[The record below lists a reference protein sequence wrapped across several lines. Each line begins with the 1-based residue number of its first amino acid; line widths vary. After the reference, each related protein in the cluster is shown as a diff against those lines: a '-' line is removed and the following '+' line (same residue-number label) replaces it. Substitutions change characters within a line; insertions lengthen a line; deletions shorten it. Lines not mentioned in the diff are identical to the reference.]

1 MSPRTNRPLL
11 RRSLA
16 LPLLVPAALL
26 ATSALATP
34 LEDGAR
40 IANDPVQ
47 MVTRGAEAERLFV
60 QCTAESPKN
69 IDCWYDLGL
78 LRLHMG
84 NPAGAA
90 EAWRRGLSVDPQHA
104 PIRAQL
110 AALEVANGN
119 VEAGLKTLE
128 DIVAANRFQ
137 PDARNA
143 LAAYAL
149 AQGKWDEALK
159 HSRNVLL
166 GDPRNVDAALN
177 AAIAYYRQG
186 LYDQAGLIAS
196 SFLEKDPGAAALH
209 NLLGLVFLQKDN
221 TRKATEH
228 FLEALKSDPGHAD
241 ARLNL
246 AALELGFGNFE
257 SAYKRFGEALADR
270 PNDPEIVLSRAVA
283 ARGLERYD
291 EAEQGYLKALSLRP
305 GFPDAEYD
313 LCVLHQ
319 QFTQRWKEAKKHCDT
334 YAAMIDAKHPKFREM
349 KKRTKSI
356 DTTIMVMERKKA
368 QETAPEVPAPT
379 P

>member
-1 MSPRTNRPLL
+1 MNPRTNRSL
-11 RRSLA
+11 LA
-16 LPLLVPAALL
+16 LTVLLGAALPATTTL
-26 ATSALATP
+26 AAP
-34 LEDGAR
+34 LEEGAK

-47 MVTRGAEAERLFV
+47 MAARGAEAERLFV
-60 QCTAESPKN
+60 QCTTDTPKN

-84 NPAGAA
+84 NPTGAV
-90 EAWRRGLSVDPQHA
+90 EAWRRGLTVDPQHE
-104 PIRAQL
+104 PTRARL
-110 AALEVANGN
+110 AALEIAKGN

-143 LAAYAL
+143 LGAYAL
-149 AQGKWDEALK
+149 SQGRWDDALK

-166 GDPRNVDAALN
+166 GDPRNADAALN

-228 FLEALKSDPGHAD
+228 FMEALKSDPGHAD

-319 QFTQRWKEAKKHCDT
+319 QFTQKWHEAKKHCDA

-368 QETAPEVPAPT
+368 QDTAPEAPAPN